1 MRIAIAGE
9 ALIDFAATGGLAF
22 QGHEGGAPANAAV
35 AASRLG
41 QATGLVSQLSRDL
54 FGERLFAHLQGNGVD
69 MRFVQRS
76 DAPSTLAF
84 VERAAGTNRYAFY
97 MQATADTLWAPAELP
112 ALPPECRFL
121 QFGSIALLHQPA
133 GSRILD
139 LVAAERGRRVIAFDP
154 NVRPTLIADAQAFRR
169 DCLQWMALADLVKL
183 SDEDAAFIA
192 PGQSAVQAASAW
204 LDSGPRAV
212 VLTRGAAGAT
222 LLRKGH
228 APLSVRP
235 PAVPL
240 VDSIGAGDSF
250 GAALLVALL
259 EWGVEQAGQLQSLPD
274 AAWQEILRFAATAAA
289 LNCKRAG
296 AQPPWRAELAAALAV
311 QCGE

>member
-35 AASRLG
+35 AAARLG

-112 ALPPECRFL
+112 ALPPDCRFL

-133 GSRILD
+133 GGRILD
-139 LVAAERGRRVIAFDP
+139 LVAAERGRRVIVFDP

-192 PGQSAVQAASAW
+192 PGLPAVQAASAW

-240 VDSIGAGDSF
+240 VDTIGAGDSF

-274 AAWQEILRFAATAAA
+274 AAWLEILRFAAMAAA
-289 LNCKRAG
+289 LNCTRAG

-311 QCGE
+311 QRGA